1 MIGEMTYMKNLIGN
15 ELKPTKFQKRIID
28 RIKDKNA
35 LVSMPTNSGKTIVAY
50 AWANIL
56 SDDFRKI
63 IFTAPIKA
71 LSNERYRELNKEG
84 LDVGLITGDVK
95 WNPKARILCMTQ
107 EIYHQH
113 YYKVPSYVV
122 IDEFHYIFN
131 NEDRARCYIESIANS
146 NPKTNMLLMS
156 ATCSKPDEIK
166 KHIEN
171 LTNKKFVLATSNE
184 RLVPLKINRKGIKL
198 KDIRDAIV
206 FCFSRKSIHELI
218 DEFYKVR
225 DKIPQRE
232 INKISELA
240 SKYNINFFNEWEI
253 GISRYHG
260 KLLPK
265 EKMFIEYIYRN
276 GYIDTV
282 VGTDSLALG
291 VNLPAKYVVL
301 AQVYKPGIG
310 FLKPSEFQQLIGRA
324 GRYGQN
330 EIGIATWLK
339 DSLVESDDVDLKSEF
354 SRLADAKLEDV
365 KIRVGIDY
373 QALISGRHPEEELE
387 LCRKYSFPGD
397 MTDYYSELIS
407 AECEK
412 IHEYLDYVVSSY
424 GSRFCDLYKKIL
436 STSYLPEWSL
446 ERNLRTAEILT
457 DICFVTGVVD
467 VEDLVAMLEIE
478 FAFKYV
484 SPGEYLHELLLINKW
499 LRKIYEYND
508 VCFTSINY
516 LTNRINEI
524 DYTIF
529 RPDLSIAE

>member
-131 NEDRARCYIESIANS
+131 NEDRARCYIESIANT
-146 NPKTNMLLMS
+146 NPKTNILLMS
-156 ATCSKPDEIK
+156 ATCGKPNEIK

-171 LTNKKFVLATSNE
+171 LTNRKFCLATSNE
-184 RLVPLKINRKGIKL
+184 RLVPLDINMKGIKL
-198 KDIRDAIV
+198 NKVRDAII
-206 FCFSRKSIHELI
+206 FCFSRKA
-218 DEFYKVR
+218 
-225 DKIPQRE
+225 
-232 INKISELA
+232 INQLISELYECRKKISDRKIRKISDLA
-240 SKYNINFFNEWEI
+240 LEYKIEFFPEWEI

-265 EKMFIEYIYRN
+265 EKMFIEYLYRN
-276 GYIDTV
+276 GYVDTV

-291 VNLPAKYVVL
+291 VNLPAKCVVI
-301 AQVYKPGIG
+301 AQVYKPWIG
-310 FLKPSEFQQLIGRA
+310 YLKPSEFNQLIGRA
-324 GRYGQN
+324 GRFGQHD
-330 EIGIATWLK
+330 IGIATWLK
-339 DSLVESDDVDLKSEF
+339 DSPVEDYDIDLKGEF
-354 SRLADAKLEDV
+354 ERLATSELEDAKIQVDV
-365 KIRVGIDY
+365 DY
-373 QALISGRHPEEELE
+373 QALLAGRFLDDEVA
-387 LCRKYSFPGD
+387 LCCKYSFPEGN
-397 MTDYYSELIS
+397 TDYYNKLVHEGYKDIETYFDFVLSKHS
-407 AECEK
+407 K
-412 IHEYLDYVVSSY
+412 IFFDQ
-424 GSRFCDLYKKIL
+424 YKKL
-436 STSYLPEWSL
+436 LLMSYLPEWSL
-446 ERNLRTAEILT
+446 WRNLRTAEIIT
-457 DICFVTGVVD
+457 DEYVKTGR
-467 VEDLVAMLEIE
+467 LHMQNILPILESEFE
-478 FAFKYV
+478 FANT
-484 SPGEYLHELLLINKW
+484 SIGEYLHELLLINKW
-499 LRKIYEYND
+499 ARNISNISDILLFD
-508 VCFTSINY
+508 LNY
-516 LTNRINEI
+516 LNDLIDEI
-524 DYTIF
+524 DYTVF
-529 RPDLSIAE
+529 RPDLSIE